1 MASPKPAVIVR
12 REFETTPDI
21 VAQQLRACII
31 GPSCQLVRYGTAS
44 EKATGFLAAYTTLG
58 TDNITTP
65 NLLAAAVDYVI
76 PGVADGA
83 VIDSSYT
90 KLFIEDA
97 YLNYATVTTT
107 FTRPEDNTILGPT
120 WKASPGNSRS
130 SLIPQDVAVG
140 DIITFYS
147 DTGGT
152 LTKDHESVVTG
163 FISAAPN
170 NTISA
175 PAYALQISSANSTE
189 STAAVGLVGV
199 AGWVASGAFD
209 NYMST
214 DANQVADPR
223 RVGKKTTAYTIT
235 VTANNGTAVD
245 FSVTTDTGLD
255 DAFFSAKILGNT
267 AVLPSGLILTVPALN
282 GIPAGHKTTFNAT
295 VEHSQASV
303 ATVKSGTV
311 YKGTQSTVYSLTCT
325 EGGAI
330 KTGVKFRVTT
340 NNGYDAPQNIT
351 VQGATA
357 TAIDVAIGS
366 YEITLNI
373 TGSTTYGS
381 GFLKGDVMQVVVS
394 AGASGAITKL
404 VFADSTD
411 KATVPDVVRLSKK
424 KTVDVPAF
432 YPDGSAINW
441 RLKNAEDPVL
451 RRLEVGSA
459 AGTIVVRDASV
470 PNVDCYVIAGK
481 AYVQYRAFKALPREV
496 GSVNT
501 LSDITTQLGVV
512 DPDNLL
518 AYAVYK
524 AWTNANGATVHFIP
538 TVSQTLNGTR
548 GFADALAVA
557 KGVRNCYSLVPLTT
571 NSEIWNA
578 FVGHVNQQSAAE
590 VGNFRILWIAPETE
604 SHFRFQST
612 DSAGQML
619 TGSTSTASYNSA
631 TGSIDFNTS
640 NGIST
645 KFAETLQVGDF
656 IRTNFNIAD
665 NGTETFVE
673 YRIKAIVDNNT
684 VVLAVAS
691 NPVILA
697 NSRFEVFRDLTSN
710 ALAQE
715 YVKISGGFSSERV
728 FAVVPDRGISGMKSG
743 GVSVKNWNVAA
754 AFAGLR
760 SGSRPQQ
767 PLSNVE
773 LLGFDGS
780 NTNLVAFDED
790 DMAVL
795 RDGGV
800 WVVRN
805 TEDGKIYA
813 ERQLST
819 STIDLFRKEQSVTS
833 NVDSISF
840 TLGDAL
846 RDLVGRVNITDRN
859 TGLVRSRIVS
869 IFGELSSDAGS
880 ATVGPQLT
888 SYTINSITVPETA
901 QDTVKVSI
909 SIGVPLPMNTIDI
922 TLVI

>member
-44 EKATGFLAAYTTLG
+44 EKATGFLATYTTLG
-58 TDNITTP
+58 TDNITNP

-107 FTRPEDNTILGPT
+107 FTRPEDNTVAGPV
-120 WKASPGNSRS
+120 WKASTGYARS
-130 SLIPQDVAVG
+130 GAIPQDVAVG
-140 DIITFYS
+140 DVVSFYTNS
-147 DTGGT
+147 TGT
-152 LTKDHESVVTG
+152 LTKVHETTVTG
-163 FISAAPN
+163 FIAAAPVNSINAPVDALLVSSGATTEGISAA
-170 NTISA
+170 
-175 PAYALQISSANSTE
+175 
-189 STAAVGLVGV
+189 VGV
-199 AGWVASGAFD
+199 AGWIAGTPLTG
-209 NYMST
+209 YLET
-214 DANQVADPR
+214 DASQVADPR
-223 RVGKKTTAYTIT
+223 RVGKKTTAYTVT
-235 VTANNGTAVD
+235 VTRNTGSVVD
-245 FSVTTDTGLD
+245 VSVTTDTGLD
-255 DAFFSAKILGNT
+255 NASFSNQAAAATLT
-267 AVLPSGLILTVPALN
+267 LPSGLALTVPALN
-282 GIPAGHKTTFNAT
+282 LIAAGSVTTFTVTVGHAQAAT
-295 VEHSQASV
+295 
-303 ATVKSGTV
+303 ATLKAGTT
-311 YKGTQSTVYSLTCT
+311 YSGTQSTVYSLTCT
-325 EGGAI
+325 DGGAI
-330 KTGVKFRVTT
+330 KSGVKFRVTT
-340 NNGYDAPQNIT
+340 NNSYDAPQNIT

-357 TAIDVAIGS
+357 APIDVAIGS
-366 YEITLNI
+366 YGIVLNI
-373 TGSTTYGS
+373 TGSITYPS
-381 GFLKGDVMQVVVS
+381 GFLKGDVIQVVVN
-394 AGASGAITKL
+394 AGASGAITTL
-404 VFADSTD
+404 VFADSTA
-411 KATVPDVVRLSKK
+411 KAVVPDVVRISKK

-432 YPDGSAINW
+432 YPDGSALNW

-538 TVSQTLNGTR
+538 TISQTLNGTR

-590 VGNFRILWIAPETE
+590 VGNFRILWIAPEIQ
-604 SHFRFQST
+604 SHFRIQST

-619 TGSTSTASYNSA
+619 TGSTNTSSYNSS
-631 TGSIDFNTS
+631 TGSIDFNATTGLS
-640 NGIST
+640 P
-645 KFAETLQVGDF
+645 KFVENLQVGDL

-673 YRIKAIVDNNT
+673 YRVKAIVDNDT

-691 NPVILA
+691 NPFIVA

-710 ALAQE
+710 ALAKE

-728 FAVVPDRGISGMKSG
+728 FAVVPDRGISGLKSG

-760 SGSRPQQ
+760 SGSRAQQ

-790 DMAVL
+790 DMSVL